1 VSFEQAGMRQRTT
14 AATLFN
20 TESSRSH
27 AVFELHVTSKYRD
40 ARTGHDLRS
49 SSRLSLV
56 ELHTRPVWTFL
67 VFFCAA
73 ASLGSCVVSFFFFF
87 ARARFF
93 LILTLKCA
101 HRLCTFW
108 TRCM

>member
-67 VFFCAA
+67 VFFA
-73 ASLGSCVVSFFFFF
+73 L
-87 ARARFF
+87 R
-93 LILTLKCA
+93 
-101 HRLCTFW
+101 HRLALALFLFSFSFL
-108 TRCM
+108 RAHAFF